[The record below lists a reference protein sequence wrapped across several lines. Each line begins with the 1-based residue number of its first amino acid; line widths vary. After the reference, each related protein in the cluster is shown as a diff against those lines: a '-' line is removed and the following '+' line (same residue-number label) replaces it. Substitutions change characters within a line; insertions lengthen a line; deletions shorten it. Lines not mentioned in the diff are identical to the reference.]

1 MWLRPPFAF
10 LQTGYRAQMRLAPIL
25 ALLLLTA
32 CSSGDEGRTAGGVSQ
47 AEAAALD
54 DAAELLDQQRL
65 PADAVPAAQLVPA
78 QAPAPASAQAPA
90 PAKPASTPA
99 G

>member
-1 MWLRPPFAF
+1 
-10 LQTGYRAQMRLAPIL
+10 MRLAPLL

-54 DAAELLDQQRL
+54 NAAEMLDQQRL
-65 PADAVPAAQLVPA
+65 PAGAVPTAQPVAPV
-78 QAPAPASAQAPA
+78 PAPASA

>member
-1 MWLRPPFAF
+1 
-10 LQTGYRAQMRLAPIL
+10 MRLVPLL
-25 ALLLLTA
+25 ALLLLSA
-32 CSSGDEGRTAGGVSQ
+32 CSSSDEGRTAGGVSQ

-54 DAAELLDQQRL
+54 DAAEVLDQQRL
-65 PADAVPAAQLVPA
+65 PADAVPAAQPV
-78 QAPAPASAQAPA
+78 APASA

>member
-1 MWLRPPFAF
+1 MWLHPPFAF

-65 PADAVPAAQLVPA
+65 PADAVPAAKPV
-78 QAPAPASAQAPA
+78 PAPASAQAPA
-90 PAKPASTPA
+90 PAKPASKPA

>member
-10 LQTGYRAQMRLAPIL
+10 LQTGYHAQMRLAPIL
-25 ALLLLTA
+25 ALLLLSA

-54 DAAELLDQQRL
+54 DAAEMLDGQRL
-65 PADAVPAAQLVPA
+65 PADAAPAMQPVAPAAV
-78 QAPAPASAQAPA
+78 
-90 PAKPASTPA
+90 PAKPATKPA

>member
-1 MWLRPPFAF
+1 
-10 LQTGYRAQMRLAPIL
+10 MRLAPIL
-25 ALLLLTA
+25 ALLLLSA

-54 DAAELLDQQRL
+54 DAAEMLDQQRL
-65 PADAVPAAQLVPA
+65 PADAVPAVQPA
-78 QAPAPASAQAPA
+78 A

>member
-10 LQTGYRAQMRLAPIL
+10 LQTGYHAQMRLAPIL
-25 ALLLLTA
+25 ALLLLSA

-65 PADAVPAAQLVPA
+65 PADAVPAAQPV
-78 QAPAPASAQAPA
+78 A

>member
-10 LQTGYRAQMRLAPIL
+10 LQTGYHAQMRLAPIL

-65 PADAVPAAQLVPA
+65 PADTVPAAQPV
-78 QAPAPASAQAPA
+78 APASA
-90 PAKPASTPA
+90 PAKPATTPA

>member
-1 MWLRPPFAF
+1 
-10 LQTGYRAQMRLAPIL
+10 MRLAPIL

-32 CSSGDEGRTAGGVSQ
+32 CSSGDEGRNAGGVSQ

-54 DAAELLDQQRL
+54 DAAEMLDQQRL
-65 PADAVPAAQLVPA
+65 PADAVPAAQPV
-78 QAPAPASAQAPA
+78 PAPASAQAPA